1 MSLNIAKS
9 NKKRVVIVGGG
20 FGGLKLANKLKKS
33 GFQVVL
39 IDKNNYHQFPPLIYQ
54 VASAGMEPTSISFPF
69 RKIFQ
74 HRKDFFFRMAEVRA
88 IFPEK
93 NMIQTSIGKAEYDYL
108 VLAAGTTTNYF
119 GNKHIE
125 EEAMPMK
132 NVSEAMGLRNALL
145 ANLERALTCSTKQE
159 QQELLNIVIVG
170 GGATGIEVAGILSE
184 MKKFVLPN
192 DYPDMS
198 SSLMHIYLIEAGPR
212 LLAGMS
218 EESSAHAEQFLREMG
233 VNILLNKRVVDY
245 RDHKV
250 VLEDGTEIAT
260 RTFIWVSG
268 VTGVTIGNL
277 DASLIRRGGRIK
289 VDSFNRVE
297 GMNNVFA
304 IGDQCI
310 QLADENY
317 PNGHPQLAQ
326 VAIQQGELLA
336 KNLIRMEK
344 GQEMKP
350 FHYRNL
356 GSMATVGRNRA
367 VAEFSKVKMQGW
379 FAWVMWLVV
388 HLRSILGVRNKVIVL
403 LNWIWN
409 YFTYDQ
415 SMRMIVYAR
424 KAKEI
429 RDREKLE
436 ETNHW
441 GKELI
446 QEPKQHSPQ
455 EIQQASEQEKK

>member
-1 MSLNIAKS
+1 M
-9 NKKRVVIVGGG
+9 
-20 FGGLKLANKLKKS
+20 
-33 GFQVVL
+33 
-39 IDKNNYHQFPPLIYQ
+39 
-54 VASAGMEPTSISFPF
+54 
-69 RKIFQ
+69 
-74 HRKDFFFRMAEVRA
+74 
-88 IFPEK
+88 
-93 NMIQTSIGKAEYDYL
+93 
-108 VLAAGTTTNYF
+108 
-119 GNKHIE
+119 
-125 EEAMPMK
+125 
-132 NVSEAMGLRNALL
+132 
-145 ANLERALTCSTKQE
+145 
-159 QQELLNIVIVG
+159 
-170 GGATGIEVAGILSE
+170 
-184 MKKFVLPN
+184 
-192 DYPDMS
+192 
-198 SSLMHIYLIEAGPR
+198 
-212 LLAGMS
+212 LAGMS

-277 DASLIRRGGRIK
+277 DASLIGRGGRIK

-356 GSMATVGRNRA
+356 GSMATVGA
-367 VAEFSKVKMQGW
+367 QSC
-379 FAWVMWLVV
+379 
-388 HLRSILGVRNKVIVL
+388 RSRV
-403 LNWIWN
+403 
-409 YFTYDQ
+409 
-415 SMRMIVYAR
+415 
-424 KAKEI
+424 
-429 RDREKLE
+429 
-436 ETNHW
+436 
-441 GKELI
+441 
-446 QEPKQHSPQ
+446 
-455 EIQQASEQEKK
+455 